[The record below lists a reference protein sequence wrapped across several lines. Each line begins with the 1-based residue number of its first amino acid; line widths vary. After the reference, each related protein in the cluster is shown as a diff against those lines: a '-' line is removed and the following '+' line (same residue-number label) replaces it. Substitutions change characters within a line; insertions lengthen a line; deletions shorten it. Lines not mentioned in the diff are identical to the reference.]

1 MAKNVLIFCDGTG
14 QVGGLHFDEVR
25 TNVYKMFR
33 AMRCGPD
40 STIDPAH
47 QVAFYDPGIG
57 SSADGGGLVGG
68 VVRRIYNLV
77 AQATGFGITR
87 NVVDCYAAAIR
98 LWEPGDRIYLFGFS
112 RGAYTA
118 RCVAEVL
125 ALCGIPRET
134 KNGRPLALD
143 QASVRKIAR
152 HAVKHVYQFTAPR
165 PPGAAKGKQAVLEA
179 TRLRLAAT
187 FRSDHAARH
196 DANDGTYPHFV
207 GVFDTVAALVNPTLA
222 AGLGIASTGVAVVLA
237 FISSLLFSAFG
248 DRLATFGWSL
258 AIIAAVAVAATGA
271 AYVYEH
277 FKVDYEGGRAGWR
290 DTWHFTDPYPTVYDE
305 NLDPDIAYAKHAIS
319 IDENRKSF
327 ARVKWGHEGRN
338 PARDPEGRLWFEQVR
353 FAGNHADIGGGYTEN
368 ESRLSDI
375 TLGWMLDCAC
385 EVPGDLRFDPSVLRR
400 WPSATGP
407 QHDQVAAGLGL
418 LTKVFKVTW
427 PQLAR
432 LRPKGGVIL
441 HHTVYDRFEA
451 DAVPYWNGPH
461 RYLPETLAGYPDVAA
476 FYAQNAAGGLKANRA
491 SLASNPKSARDASA
505 EMEADHPAGVTH
517 AGTDGKVG

>member
-1 MAKNVLIFCDGTG
+1 MPKNVLIFCDGTG

-40 STIDPAH
+40 SDVDPAH

-68 VVRRIYNLV
+68 VARRIYNLV

-87 NVVDCYAAAIR
+87 NVIDCYAAAIR

-125 ALCGIPRET
+125 ALCGIPRKT
-134 KNGRPLALD
+134 KEGQSLALD
-143 QASVRKIAR
+143 QASVRKVAK
-152 HAVKHVYQFTAPR
+152 HAVKHIYQFTAPR
-165 PPGAAKGKQAVLEA
+165 PPGEAKGKQAVLEA
-179 TRLRLAAT
+179 ARLRLAAT

-196 DANDGTYPHFV
+196 DAGNGTYPHFV
-207 GVFDTVAALVNPTLA
+207 GVFDTVAALINPTLA
-222 AGLGIASTGVAVVLA
+222 AGLAIASTVVAVILA
-237 FISSLLFSAFG
+237 FTSSLLFSAFG

-258 AIIAAVAVAATGA
+258 AVIAGAAVVATAA

-277 FKVDYEGGRAGWR
+277 FKVDYEGGWKGWR
-290 DTWHFTDPYPTVYDE
+290 DTWHLTDPYPTVYDE

-327 ARVKWGHEGRN
+327 TRVPWGHEGRH
-338 PARDPEGRLWFEQVR
+338 PARDPEGRLWFEQVW
-353 FAGNHADIGGGYTEN
+353 FAGNHADIGGGYPEN

-385 EVPGDLRFDPSVLRR
+385 EVPGGLRFDAAVLRR

-418 LTKVFKVTW
+418 LTKIFRVTW
-427 PQLAR
+427 PEQAR
-432 LRPKGGVIL
+432 PRPKRGVIL

-461 RYLPETLAGYPDVAA
+461 RYLPGPLAGYPDVAA
-476 FYAQNAAGGLKANRA
+476 FYAPDAANGVKADRA
-491 SLASNPKSARDASA
+491 SLASNPTPAGDARDKV
-505 EMEADHPAGVTH
+505 EADGPAPGMHPEP
-517 AGTDGKVG
+517 DGRIG